1 MRVWF
6 GLALALSRGFF
17 LFGMI
22 LQILY
27 RFIFFHS
34 LLVVNMPTMP
44 TEGTKAP
51 DFTLKDGEGKDV
63 TLSKLK
69 GKKVVLYFYPRDDTP
84 GCTTEACEFRDNL
97 VRVKKKGALVF
108 GISKDDEKSHQKFS
122 EKFQLNFP
130 LLSDTEGKVI
140 EKYGAWG
147 EKSMYGKKF
156 MGIIRSTFIIDE
168 DGRILKVFP
177 KVSPQGHAEEVLE
190 ALDG

>member
-1 MRVWF
+1 
-6 GLALALSRGFF
+6 
-17 LFGMI
+17 
-22 LQILY
+22 
-27 RFIFFHS
+27 
-34 LLVVNMPTMP
+34 MPS
-44 TEGTKAP
+44 EGTKAP

-84 GCTTEACEFRDNL
+84 GCTKEACEFRDKL
-97 VRVKKKGALVF
+97 ARVKKKGALVF

-130 LLSDTEGKVI
+130 LLSDAEGKVI

-156 MGIIRSTFIIDE
+156 MGIVRSTFIIDE
-168 DGRILKVFP
+168 EGRIMKVFP
-177 KVSPQGHAEEVLE
+177 RVTPEGHAEEVLK
-190 ALDG
+190 ALEE

>member
-1 MRVWF
+1 MT
-6 GLALALSRGFF
+6 
-17 LFGMI
+17 
-22 LQILY
+22 
-27 RFIFFHS
+27 
-34 LLVVNMPTMP
+34 TMP
-44 TEGTKAP
+44 SEGSKAP

-97 VRVKKKGALVF
+97 ARVKKKGALVF
-108 GISKDDEKSHQKFS
+108 GISKDDEKSHQKFA

-130 LLSDTEGKVI
+130 LLSDPEGKVI

-156 MGIIRSTFIIDE
+156 MGIIRSTFIVDE
-168 DGRILKVFP
+168 DGHIMKVFP
-177 KVSPQGHAEEVLE
+177 KVSPQGHAEEVLQ
-190 ALDG
+190 ALDD

>member
-1 MRVWF
+1 
-6 GLALALSRGFF
+6 
-17 LFGMI
+17 
-22 LQILY
+22 
-27 RFIFFHS
+27 
-34 LLVVNMPTMP
+34 MPAMP
-44 TEGTKAP
+44 TEGSKAP
-51 DFTLKDGEGKDV
+51 DFTLKDGDGKEV

-97 VRVKKKGALVF
+97 ARVKKKGALVF

-122 EKFQLNFP
+122 EKYQLNFP
-130 LLSDTEGKVI
+130 LLSDVDGKVI

-168 DGRILKVFP
+168 DGRVMKVFP
-177 KVSPQGHAEEVLE
+177 KVSPSGHAEEVLN
-190 ALDG
+190 ALAE

>member
-1 MRVWF
+1 
-6 GLALALSRGFF
+6 
-17 LFGMI
+17 
-22 LQILY
+22 
-27 RFIFFHS
+27 
-34 LLVVNMPTMP
+34 MPS
-44 TEGTKAP
+44 EGTKAP

-84 GCTTEACEFRDNL
+84 GCTTEACSFRDNL
-97 VRVKKKGALVF
+97 ARVKKKGALVF
-108 GISKDDEKSHQKFS
+108 GISKDDEKSHQKFA

-130 LLSDTEGKVI
+130 LLSDPEGKVI

-156 MGIIRSTFIIDE
+156 MGIIRSTFIVDE
-168 DGRILKVFP
+168 DGHIMKVFP
-177 KVSPQGHAEEVLE
+177 KVSPQGHAEEVLQ